1 MKFLILLP
9 VIVESVA
16 DKCLDTID
24 PVYYKNILIIDNT
37 KDSIKHRAGIS
48 YEHHPENLGVARSWN
63 IGAHKVVKDKLDY
76 LIIIS
81 ATMLFQDGLR
91 DFIEALEAN
100 KNRWGLETQHI
111 WHCIAL
117 NRNMIERCGYF
128 DENFY
133 PAYYE
138 DSDYIRRWELSG
150 IHNTMSQTHRL
161 PKVQVNATHQGDAHA
176 MKSGIK
182 VNMDA
187 SRNYF
192 IKKWGF
198 EPRYDTQENRDK
210 LYTAPFN
217 NPENYVDFWEPHSI
231 EELKKAYNV

>member
-1 MKFLILLP
+1 MKFLIILP

-16 DKCLDTID
+16 EKCLDTID
-24 PVYYKNILIIDNT
+24 PVYYSNILIIDNT
-37 KDSIKHRAGIS
+37 RDGIKRRAGIS
-48 YEHHPENLGVARSWN
+48 YEHHPENLGVGRSWN
-63 IGAHKVVKDKLDY
+63 VGARKVMKDKLDY
-76 LIIIS
+76 LVILS
-81 ATMLFQDGLR
+81 ATMLFEDDMHGFIQD
-91 DFIEALEAN
+91 LENN
-100 KNRWGLETQHI
+100 KNPWGLETQHI
-111 WHCIAL
+111 WHLIAL
-117 NRNMIERCGYF
+117 RRAMIERCGYF

-150 IHNTMSQTHRL
+150 IHNPMSSTHRL
-161 PKVQVNATHQGDAHA
+161 PKVNVNATHQGDALS

-182 VNMDA
+182 VNIDA
-187 SRNYF
+187 SRSYF

-217 NPENYVDFWEPHSI
+217 NPENDVGFWESNSI
-231 EELKKAYNV
+231 EKLKERYSL

>member
-9 VIVESVA
+9 VVVEEVA
-16 DKCLDTID
+16 QKCLDTID
-24 PVYYKNILIIDNT
+24 PKYYENILIIDNT
-37 KDSIKHRAGIS
+37 KEGMKDRRGINF
-48 YEHHPENLGVARSWN
+48 EHHPENLGVARSWN
-63 IGAHKVVKDKLDY
+63 IGARKVVRDKLDY

-81 ATMLFQDGLR
+81 ATMLFNEGMR
-91 DFIEALEAN
+91 DFIAHLEAN
-100 KNRWGLETQHI
+100 KNRWGIETQHI

-117 NRNMIERCGYF
+117 RRAMIERCGYF

-150 IHNTMSQTHRL
+150 IHNPMSQTHRL
-161 PKVQVNATHQGDAHA
+161 PKVEVNATHQGDALS

-198 EPRYDTQENRDK
+198 EPRYDSQENRDK

-217 NPENYVDFWEPHSI
+217 NPENDVSYWTPRTI
-231 EELKKAYNV
+231 EELKKEYNV